1 MNFVGPP
8 RPFTS
13 TVDGRAQWVLGTR
26 LTSCITSLES
36 SFNAH
41 VLAICWV
48 CVAQVQK
55 RVELNSRHFIYL
67 SQEEVDLFPRNF
79 EAIKG
84 KHIEHITQRIHGV
97 RSASQPGKIQVCKVQ
112 GLTLV
117 CGGIC
122 SRGYRSLDGACAG
135 QGEVT

>member
-1 MNFVGPP
+1 VNFVGPP

-55 RVELNSRHFIYL
+55 RVELNRRHFIYL
-67 SQEEVDLFPRNF
+67 SQEEVDLFPVVVSRVEMNRVGDRSWKLTPA
-79 EAIKG
+79 E
-84 KHIEHITQRIHGV
+84 EQRIDE
-97 RSASQPGKIQVCKVQ
+97 
-112 GLTLV
+112 LLL
-117 CGGIC
+117 
-122 SRGYRSLDGACAG
+122 Y
-135 QGEVT
+135 E